1 MPMYWKFN
9 DDIFARFLV
18 IMKYVVISFT
28 SATYA
33 KWMIAGDTGGIAQW
47 SHNLYTLEGTK
58 QLGGIAW
65 TSPRNGERTS

>member
-1 MPMYWKFN
+1 MTILNFKCFDGLIAPT
-9 DDIFARFLV
+9 
-18 IMKYVVISFT
+18 T
-28 SATYA
+28 SATPA

-47 SHNLYTLEGTK
+47 SHHLYTLEGTK